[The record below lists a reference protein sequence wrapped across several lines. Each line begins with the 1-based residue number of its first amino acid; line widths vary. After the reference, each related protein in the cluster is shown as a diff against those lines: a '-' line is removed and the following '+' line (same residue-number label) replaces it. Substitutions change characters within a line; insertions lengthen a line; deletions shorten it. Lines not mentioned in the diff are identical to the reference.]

1 VHGGRP
7 MVTRRL
13 VTTGAVLVASVLAV
27 VVVLVLSGVSV
38 PGLTGLTS
46 GVTTTCTAQRGT
58 AEQDVDTD
66 DSDEAAWARV
76 PGQPATVYFET
87 GALPQRYA
95 RFVEQG
101 AAAWSRGPCV
111 KAVAVGRCPV
121 AVGCTT
127 VRTAAGKGD
136 DGETDGDSEGTQAG
150 GVRVANAIRLYPEL
164 LDDSSD
170 NGALVTVTHEMGH
183 ALGLRHRQQSNTLM
197 NAETGDDTPAEPD
210 DVDYGNLLAIYGT
223 PAG

>member
-1 VHGGRP
+1 
-7 MVTRRL
+7 MLTRRL
-13 VTTGAVLVASVLAV
+13 VTTGAALLVAVVAV
-27 VVVLVLSGVSV
+27 VVVLVASGVSI
-38 PGLTGLTS
+38 PGLTVLTS
-46 GVTTTCTAQRGT
+46 GITTTCTAQPGA

-66 DSDEAAWARV
+66 DSAEYPWARV

-87 GALPQRYA
+87 GALPERYA

-111 KAVAVGRCPV
+111 KAVAVGRCP
-121 AVGCTT
+121 AGIGCTT

-150 GVRVANAIRLYPEL
+150 GVRVANAIRLYPAV
-164 LDDSSD
+164 LDESSD
-170 NGALVTVTHEMGH
+170 AGQLVTVTHEMGH
-183 ALGLRHRQQSNTLM
+183 ALGLRHREQSGTLM
-197 NAETGDDTPAEPD
+197 NASTDDDTPTEPD

>member
-1 VHGGRP
+1 

-13 VTTGAVLVASVLAV
+13 MTTG
-27 VVVLVLSGVSV
+27 VVLVLSVVAVIGVLLANGVAIPGVSQ
-38 PGLTGLTS
+38 LTS
-46 GVTTTCTAQRGT
+46 GVTTTCTAQPGT

-66 DSDEAAWARV
+66 DSDEAPWARV
-76 PGQPATVYFET
+76 PGQPATVYVET
-87 GALPQRYA
+87 GALSQRYA

-111 KAVAVGRCPV
+111 KVVAVARCPV
-121 AVGCTT
+121 GVGCIT
-127 VRTAAGKGD
+127 VRTASGKGD

-150 GVRVANAIRLYPEL
+150 GIRVANAIRLYPEL
-164 LDDSSD
+164 LDESSD
-170 NGALVTVTHEMGH
+170 NGAQVTVTHEMGH
-183 ALGLRHRQQSNTLM
+183 AIGLRHREGSGTLM